1 MDARIKHAMTLTLP
15 SDREIVLTRVFNAP
29 RHLVFDA
36 WTKPEH
42 MQHWYGC
49 NFATLRLCEIDL
61 RPGGAYR
68 FVMHANGADHTMK
81 GVYREIVRPDRL
93 IYTEGYVTEGFAS
106 HEALVTVAFVERDGK
121 TTLTSTILHGSREDR
136 DAHLKS
142 GMERGAAETLNRLEE
157 HLQTM
162 ESTMQSN
169 PYLMFNGQCEA
180 AFKFYEKV
188 LGGKIEAM
196 IPHEGSPAANSV
208 PADWGK
214 KIMHARLSI
223 GGKVFLMASDAPP
236 QYSEPMKGFQVNIS
250 VDDPAEADRVFNAL
264 AEGGTVRMP
273 IQKTFWAI
281 RFGMLTD
288 RFGTPWMINCEQS
301 Q

>member
-15 SDREIVLTRVFNAP
+15 SDREIVLSRVFNAP

-42 MQHWYGC
+42 MKHWYGC
-49 NFATLRLCEIDL
+49 SFATLRACEIDL

-68 FVMHANGADHTMK
+68 FVMQANGADHTMR
-81 GVYREIVRPDRL
+81 GIYREIARPDRL
-93 IYTEGYVTEGFAS
+93 VYTEGYVTEGFAS
-106 HEALVTVAFVERDGK
+106 NEALVTVTFVERDGK
-121 TTLTSTILHGSREDR
+121 TTLTSTILHGSIEDR

-142 GMERGAAETLNRLEE
+142 GMEHGAAETLDRLEE
-157 HLQTM
+157 HLPTM
-162 ESTMQSN
+162 ERTMQSN
-169 PYLMFNGQCEA
+169 AYLMFNGQCEA

-196 IPHEGSPAANSV
+196 IPHEGSPAATSV
-208 PADWGK
+208 PADWAK
-214 KIMHARLSI
+214 KIMHARLSV

-250 VDDPAEADRVFNAL
+250 IDDPAEADRVFNAL

-288 RFGTPWMINCEQS
+288 RFGTPWMVNCEQP